1 MQATRKNKIGSGS
14 ELPKKPAPLPPAG
27 AVLPDDVEKVLE
39 HVSSPYRW
47 ELLEVPETQKKSG
60 VPKKSVHQKS
70 VKSK

>member
-1 MQATRKNKIGSGS
+1 MTDTRKKQIGRGS
-14 ELPKKPAPLPPAG
+14 ELPKKTAPLTPVG
-27 AVLPDDVEKVLE
+27 SVQSDDVEKVLE

-47 ELLEVPETQKKSG
+47 ELLEVPETQKKLG

>member
-1 MQATRKNKIGSGS
+1 MQATRKNKVGSGS
-14 ELPKKPAPLPPAG
+14 EVPKKSSPLPPAG

-47 ELLEVPETQKKSG
+47 ELLEVPEAQPKISL
-60 VPKKSVHQKS
+60 PKKSVHQKS